1 MARYRPNPP
10 PARDGL
16 NPSCVMV
23 PAGAWATALEF
34 FTWRFDKVARSDW
47 VERFAAGDVV
57 DEHGT
62 VVRAASPLVT
72 GQRLYYF
79 RDVPDEPHIPFQ
91 ERILYQDSDLLVV
104 DKPHFL
110 PVIPSGKYVRETLLV
125 RLGKTLN
132 SSTLAPIH
140 RIDRDTAGLVLF
152 SLNPATR
159 NAYAQ
164 LFRDHA
170 VSKTYHAIAPW
181 NPELQWPIQR
191 HTRIAVGSHFM
202 QQAEVEGTPNA
213 LTTIRPLL
221 HNDTLAL
228 YELKPVN
235 GQRHQLRVHM
245 NAMGLTILGDGI
257 YPELTPE
264 GSANFEKPLQLL
276 AQSIAFTDP
285 VTGETRRF
293 ESTLQLSALAAI
305 QDARERAALQDVN
318 AATLAT
324 ALPVQRAER
333 NPKPA

>member
-16 NPSCVMV
+16 NPSCVVV
-23 PAGAWATALEF
+23 PAGAWATALDF
-34 FTWRFDKVARSDW
+34 FDWRFDKVARDDW
-47 VERFAAGDVV
+47 IARFAAGDVV
-57 DEHGT
+57 AEDGAL
-62 VVRAASPLVT
+62 VRADTLLAT

-91 ERILYQDSDLLVV
+91 ERILYQDEHLLVV

-132 SSTLAPIH
+132 SSSLAPIH
-140 RIDRDTAGLVLF
+140 RIDRDTAGIVLF

-159 NAYAQ
+159 DAYSQ
-164 LFRDHA
+164 LFREHV
-170 VSKTYHAIAPW
+170 VSKTYHAIARW
-181 NPELQWPIQR
+181 NPDLPWPIQR

-202 QQAEVEGTPNA
+202 QQAEVDGVPNA
-213 LTTIRPLL
+213 MTTIRPLL
-221 HNDTLAL
+221 HNDALAL

-245 NAMGLTILGDGI
+245 NALGLPILGDGI
-257 YPELTPE
+257 YPALTPE

-285 VTGETRRF
+285 LSGEPRHF
-293 ESTLQLSALAAI
+293 ESTLQLRALTT
-305 QDARERAALQDVN
+305 LQKES
-318 AATLAT
+318 L
-324 ALPVQRAER
+324 
-333 NPKPA
+333 

>member
-16 NPSCVMV
+16 NPSCVVV
-23 PAGAWATALEF
+23 PAGAWANALDF
-34 FTWRFDKVARSDW
+34 FGWRFDKVARGDW
-47 VERFAAGDVV
+47 VARFAAGDVI
-57 DEHGT
+57 DEDASL
-62 VVRAASPLVT
+62 VRADHLLHK

-91 ERILYQDSDLLVV
+91 ERILYQDEDLLVV

-132 SSTLAPIH
+132 STTLAPIH
-140 RIDRDTAGLVLF
+140 RIDRDTAGIVLF

-159 NAYAQ
+159 NAYSK
-164 LFRDHA
+164 LFRDHV
-170 VSKTYHAIAPW
+170 VSKTYHAIARW
-181 NPELQWPIQR
+181 NPDLTWPIQR
-191 HTRIAVGSHFM
+191 HTRIGVSSHFM
-202 QQAEVEGTPNA
+202 QQTEVDGPPNA

-221 HNDTLAL
+221 HDDALAL

-245 NAMGLTILGDGI
+245 NALGLPILGDGI

-264 GSANFEKPLQLL
+264 GSANFENPLQLL

-285 VTGETRRF
+285 LSGEARHF
-293 ESTLQLSALAAI
+293 ESTLNLSALAA
-305 QDARERAALQDVN
+305 LQKES
-318 AATLAT
+318 
-324 ALPVQRAER
+324 P
-333 NPKPA
+333 